1 MKQQN
6 GLMVKPDIE
15 KVRERFEEWRKTR
28 KRGSKIPEDLWAAA
42 VNLANTHSLT
52 EICQWL
58 GVEYNHLKK
67 RIEHHQT
74 VTPSS
79 NTGFVELNLS
89 QMMPGSECVIEV
101 ERSDGA
107 RMRMSVKG
115 AVDAGLVEAAKT
127 FWSRP

>member
-6 GLMVKPDIE
+6 RLMTKPDIE
-15 KVRERFEEWRKTR
+15 VVRKRFEEWRKTR
-28 KRGSKIPEDLWAAA
+28 RRGTKIPEDLWAAA

-58 GVEYNHLKK
+58 RVEYNQLKK
-67 RIEHHQT
+67 RIEDNQGI
-74 VTPSS
+74 VQSS
-79 NTGFVELNLS
+79 SAGFVELNLS
-89 QMMPGSECVIEV
+89 NMMPGPECIIEV

-115 AVDAGLVEAAKT
+115 AVDAGLVEAAKS